1 VRARWAALL
10 DLAFGESAPQK
21 GEAAGTSVRL
31 AGPDTG
37 IEERQLFRKLVEC
50 VLTSLERLEI
60 DEKTRRYLG
69 VLWQF
74 LRIQAAEGIEMAE
87 VSRLERALM
96 AELQSLD
103 EERPSLRQLAEQLH
117 IPRERLPALYRTLG
131 DLLERCRAANSG
143 KTAVTLLKG
152 KSTQEGKA

>member
-1 VRARWAALL
+1 MV
-10 DLAFGESAPQK
+10 
-21 GEAAGTSVRL
+21 VRL
-31 AGPDTG
+31 VEPDSG
-37 IEERQLFRKLVEC
+37 IEERELFRKLVEC
-50 VLTSLERLEI
+50 VLALLKGLET
-60 DEKTRRYLG
+60 DEKTRKYLG

-74 LRIQAAEGIEMAE
+74 LRIQAAEGVEAAP
-87 VSRLERALM
+87 VSRLDDALK
-96 AELQSLD
+96 AELQTLD
-103 EERPSLRQLAEQLH
+103 EERPSLRQLAERLH